1 LETRFDRYCFGRRLF
16 RCLDIRWGAFGSARC
31 RSIGCCSHGLGC
43 RDARVL
49 DDSVALWLGS
59 TLRVMHGL
67 NVSYGEEL
75 AVLPRLLGRCGSDA
89 GQRRWSCL
97 VECETPLWLSWCL
110 RARAGRRALGVGH
123 DDRLKDV
130 PCLSLVF
137 SVDRDSYLEL
147 FVHFLEVF
155 LQCYGRSEYARGNRS
170 EKSVVLTSGAPR

>member
-1 LETRFDRYCFGRRLF
+1 
-16 RCLDIRWGAFGSARC
+16 
-31 RSIGCCSHGLGC
+31 
-43 RDARVL
+43 
-49 DDSVALWLGS
+49 
-59 TLRVMHGL
+59 MHGL

-170 EKSVVLTSGAPR
+170 EKIGRSDQWCPSLTRALTRRNFFNVGLLATARAYLSVSETRAETNVTGRAGVP